1 MQSKPTSQQ
10 IGRDLEDRVEE
21 LLKAWAFPYRRAYAI
36 VTSFGTRFTVDFW
49 LPPFPGRPAV
59 VVEAK
64 NFGVAARRPG
74 DSRGRKAQEALYL
87 LKHVRR
93 HCHQTRGARIV
104 LISGAEEFSTPQV
117 DFLAAEL
124 GPDFHVVSIERP
136 ESLRSVLLPT
146 LTESEQT
153 SQPVKRE
160 AQTMTQWPKKADREE
175 LEIVGF
181 IAAYRR
187 LPGSR
192 ELALV
197 AKGEMPDYIVRDI
210 HTGQEY
216 GVELTSVYLDDR
228 SVPDL
233 HMRDEEGPVPIPDN
247 EEELER
253 YRTRLV
259 GAIIDKICKARE
271 GYDLTRPLILAI
283 YINEYISM
291 YLAEAELQQFAER
304 YDGVFEA
311 MTPFSEVVF
320 WNLPNDGVFRATP
333 GRKSA

>member
-1 MQSKPTSQQ
+1 MRAKPTSQQ

-21 LLKAWAFPYRRAYAI
+21 LLKVWGFPYRRAHPI
-36 VTSFGTRFTVDFW
+36 ETSFGARFTVDFW
-49 LPPFPGRPAV
+49 LPPLLGRPGV

-87 LKHVRR
+87 LTHMRR
-93 HCHQTRGARIV
+93 YCDQTRGARIV
-104 LISGAEEFSTPQV
+104 LVSGAESFSRPQV
-117 DFLAAEL
+117 DFLTAEL
-124 GPDFHVVSIERP
+124 GPEVHVVSMEAP

-146 LTESEQT
+146 PAGSGQT
-153 SQPVKRE
+153 SPATQE
-160 AQTMTQWPKKADREE
+160 ARTMTQWPRTADREE
-175 LEIVGF
+175 LEIAGF

-192 ELALV
+192 EFAV
-197 AKGEMPDYIVRDI
+197 MAKGEMPDYIVRDV

-216 GVELTSVYLDDR
+216 GVELTSVYMDDR

-233 HMRDEEGPVPIPDN
+233 HMRDEKGPVPLPDN

-259 GAIIDKICKARE
+259 GAIIDKVCKARK
-271 GYDLTRPLILAI
+271 GYDRTRPLILAI
-283 YINEYISM
+283 CVNEYISM
-291 YLAEAELQQFAER
+291 YLREAELKQLTVR

-311 MTPFSEVVF
+311 MTPFTEIVF
-320 WNLPNDGVFRATP
+320 WNLPNAGVFRATP
-333 GRKSA
+333 SRATA